1 MKVYLSGGMDAQ
13 GSKTIGI
20 DNSDFK
26 IANNSFGIIKE
37 LSLRFWGRR
46 NSPLFYLCGRKC
58 ILYTTVYSD
67 KCHPILL

>member
-26 IANNSFGIIKE
+26 VANNNFRIIKE
-37 LSLRFWGRR
+37 LSLRFWGRS
-46 NSPLFYLCGRKC
+46 NSLLFFICVAESTFVHDCL
-58 ILYTTVYSD
+58 
-67 KCHPILL
+67 